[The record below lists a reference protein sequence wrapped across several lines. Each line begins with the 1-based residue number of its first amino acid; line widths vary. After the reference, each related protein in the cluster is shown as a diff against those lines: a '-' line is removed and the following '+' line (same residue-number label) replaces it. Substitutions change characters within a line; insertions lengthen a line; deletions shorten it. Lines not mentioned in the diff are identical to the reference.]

1 MDPNGQSTAV
11 PNDGTGDREARAKEI
26 LSKDT
31 KKIPEFQYQKLMNET
46 ARNWDLSGC
55 WSGLS
60 TQYEQRNT
68 TNFFKDRHW
77 TDREFPELRPSGG
90 EKSSKKLL
98 AHSRLPPSRRTS
110 ELGCGVGNFLYPLLD
125 INQELFIYA
134 CDLST
139 RAVDF
144 VKADPKYAEGRCKAF
159 VCDITT
165 SPLTDSIPGES
176 LDLISALFVLS
187 AVPPAN
193 MAASIENL
201 KTVLK
206 PGGIVLFRDY
216 GLYDA
221 AQLRFKPGSKMDEN
235 FYVRQ
240 DGTFSYF
247 FSTERLEELFKV
259 AGFEVL
265 ENQYVVKTVVNRKRD
280 LSMERV
286 FVQARFRKM

>member
-1 MDPNGQSTAV
+1 MDPNGQSPAV
-11 PNDGTGDREARAKEI
+11 PRGTTANREARAKEI

-31 KKIPEFQYQKLMNET
+31 KKVPEFQYQKLMNET
-46 ARNWDLSGC
+46 ARNWDLF
-55 WSGLS
+55 
-60 TQYEQRNT
+60 YKRNT

-98 AHSRLPPSRRTS
+98 

-159 VCDITT
+159 VCDITK
-165 SPLTDSIPGES
+165 SPLTDSIPAES

-193 MAASIENL
+193 MSASIENL